1 MSSFHIWQRLILSQ
15 GSVGVAEFMVPFNL
29 WSWKYVLPQNVL
41 KCLIF
46 IKVIFV
52 IYEASHSWLHEFV
65 IEVMAIK
72 RALESAV
79 CW

>member
-1 MSSFHIWQRLILSQ
+1 VSSFHTWQRLISSRA
-15 GSVGVAEFMVPFNL
+15 SVGVAEFMVPFNL
-29 WSWKYVLPQNVL
+29 WPWKYALPQNVL

-65 IEVMAIK
+65 IKVMAIK
-72 RALESAV
+72 RELEMV
-79 CW
+79 T